1 MKDLLN
7 TIGTAV
13 LGTIVGTL
21 MGAHELYLI
30 ARAFVRRH
38 ITRRPKP

>member
-13 LGTIVGTL
+13 LGAIVGTR
-21 MGAHELYLI
+21 MGAHELYLR
-30 ARAFVRRH
+30 ARSFVRRH